1 MMRSCWCNTYD
12 FSDHRKRR
20 STLFHLIAQLEL
32 ISTAEVVERKRLR
45 DSRLRPDA
53 YATANHRISLLDSAA
68 DTLRAVYPS
77 IYGGEPF

>member
-1 MMRSCWCNTYD
+1 MRGCWCSTYD
-12 FSDHRKRR
+12 FSSDRKRR

-32 ISTAEVVERKRLR
+32 ISTAEEAQQKRLG

-53 YATANHRISLLDSAA
+53 YATANHRISLLDSAV